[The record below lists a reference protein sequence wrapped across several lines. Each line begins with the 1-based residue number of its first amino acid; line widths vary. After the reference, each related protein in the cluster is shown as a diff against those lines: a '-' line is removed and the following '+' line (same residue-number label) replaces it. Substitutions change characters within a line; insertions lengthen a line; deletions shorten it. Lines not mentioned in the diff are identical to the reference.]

1 MISTSRSLRAL
12 ALLCTLFVAAAYPQR
27 DDSRFDF
34 YARGPY
40 RDAVPRPQSIL
51 RYDVGEFHTNY
62 AMMERVLEKIAQA
75 APDRVRVMDM
85 GETNEHRMMHLVAV
99 SAPENIQ
106 RLSEIKADIARLADP
121 RRTSAEEARRITS
134 SSPMIVWLA
143 YTIHGNES
151 ASFEAMMQVLYQLAA
166 SNEPADA
173 RHPAQLRRPHQRL
186 REPGRA

>member
-12 ALLCTLFVAAAYPQR
+12 ALLCTLFASFAYSQR

-40 RDAVPRPQSIL
+40 RDSVPRPQSVL

-62 AMMERVLEKIAQA
+62 AMMERVLERIAQA
-75 APDRVRVMDM
+75 APDRVRVMDI

-99 SAPENIQ
+99 SAPENLQ
-106 RLSEIKADIARLADP
+106 RLDEIKANIARLADP
-121 RRTSAEEARRITS
+121 RKTSQSEAQSIITN
-134 SSPMIVWLA
+134 SPVVVWLA

-166 SNEPADA
+166 SEEPATLA
-173 RHPAQLRRPHQRL
+173 V
-186 REPGRA
+186 